1 MSVRWLAGVGL
12 VLLVASTARGEGDPE
27 TVVAEYLTP
36 DPQDASSHGTMV
48 WNWLTEREPV
58 TLYEDNDYVLTFNN
72 GAVGIAYYG
81 GIISGDADL
90 DEFGRVIVDIEDVGR
105 GWIDIV
111 DDVIVGYVEAPDYS
125 QPNMWAR
132 NSSIQVMAPN
142 CSCWGAQGPG
152 GKTTYKCKPDDC
164 EDLNPP
170 NCGTRN
176 GTTHAC
182 TPGLPPELAAL
193 LLPPVAVL
201 LFRRLRCAPTP
212 L

>member
-1 MSVRWLAGVGL
+1 M
-12 VLLVASTARGEGDPE
+12 
-27 TVVAEYLTP
+27 
-36 DPQDASSHGTMV
+36 
-48 WNWLTEREPV
+48 
-58 TLYEDNDYVLTFNN
+58 
-72 GAVGIAYYG
+72 
-81 GIISGDADL
+81 
-90 DEFGRVIVDIEDVGR
+90 
-105 GWIDIV
+105 